1 MNEDQREL
9 LIERI
14 CDQIVN
20 GMPLVELKNIVWGHM
35 IDELHTLSEADLEL
49 YADDYGVE
57 Q

>member
-1 MNEDQREL
+1 MIEEQREL
-9 LIERI
+9 FIEKI
-14 CDQIVN
+14 CDKIVN
-20 GMPLVELKNIVWGHM
+20 EMPLAELRKIVWDHM

>member
-14 CDQIVN
+14 CDKIVN
-20 GMPLVELKNIVWGHM
+20 EMPLVELKNIVWGHM
-35 IDELHTLSEADLEL
+35 LEELHTLSESDLEL